1 MRNADGTLPN
11 NLIVAEP
18 PLAGADGIDTEMI
31 LADGA
36 HDIKQAV
43 PIRGTAHDGETVIRH
58 PPQFRAGREVIRRDM
73 VGPGANEL
81 WDAVN
86 GLNERRGIGHFCDR
100 PLLSGGLE
108 MRPWLL
114 PLDLPRPLVEYCDEL
129 VVDAVAGENQQVAMK
144 NRRTGSSLDHVVFE
158 LGIFP

>member
-43 PIRGTAHDGETVIRH
+43 SIRGTAYDGETVVRH
-58 PPQFRAGREVIRRDM
+58 PPQFRAGREVIRRNV
-73 VGPGANEL
+73 VGTRANEL

-86 GLNERRGIGHFCDR
+86 GLNERRGISHFCDR
-100 PLLSGGLE
+100 PLLSGGLKV
-108 MRPWLL
+108 RPWLL
-114 PLDLPRPLVEYCDEL
+114 PLDFPRQLVEGDNEL
-129 VVDAVAGENQQVAMK
+129 LVDTIAGENQQVAMK

-158 LGIFP
+158 RSIFP